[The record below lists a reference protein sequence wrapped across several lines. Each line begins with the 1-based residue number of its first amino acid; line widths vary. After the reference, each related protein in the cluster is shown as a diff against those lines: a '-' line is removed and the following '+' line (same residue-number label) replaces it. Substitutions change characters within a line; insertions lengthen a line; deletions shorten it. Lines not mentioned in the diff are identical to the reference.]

1 MLLDLLKY
9 YYVEIDVSKMLLSLM
24 GFFFNLFWLLGNV
37 FKNS

>member
-24 GFFFNLFWLLGNV
+24 DFFVLIYFGY
-37 FKNS
+37 